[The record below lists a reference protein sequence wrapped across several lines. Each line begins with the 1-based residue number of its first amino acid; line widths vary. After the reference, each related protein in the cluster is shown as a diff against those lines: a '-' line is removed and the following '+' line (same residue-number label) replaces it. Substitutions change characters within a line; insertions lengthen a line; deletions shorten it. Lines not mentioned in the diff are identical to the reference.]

1 MIDRRQKPERI
12 LAPAEYKLP
21 DEFHLEIGRT
31 TVAWAY
37 FENGVRRVIWRLMG
51 VDERLGR
58 TAVRDPRIDDR
69 LEMIADLVFLK
80 QIKIDEKRLQLL
92 KTRANEVLSNRDLL
106 AHGVWVPHQGKWFVQ
121 KVSGNYPKDAI
132 SEHKKRR
139 IAPEGM
145 NVDLEGLQTISGAVD
160 ILIETLKEVADE
172 IVAQLPQ
179 SPENRPE

>member
-1 MIDRRQKPERI
+1 MVNRRQKPERI

-21 DEFHLEIGRT
+21 DEFHLEIGRIS
-31 TVAWAY
+31 VSWAY
-37 FENGVRRVIWRLMG
+37 FENGVRRVIWRLLG
-51 VDERLGR
+51 VDERMGR
-58 TAVRDPRIDDR
+58 VAVRDPRIDDR
-69 LEMIADLVFLK
+69 LEMIADLAFLK

-121 KVSGNYPKDAI
+121 KVSGSYP
-132 SEHKKRR
+132 SEHRKRR

-145 NVDLEGLQTISGAVD
+145 IVDIEGLQTVSNAVE
-160 ILIETLKEVADE
+160 ILIEMIKEIGDE

-179 SPENRPE
+179 SPEKRPE